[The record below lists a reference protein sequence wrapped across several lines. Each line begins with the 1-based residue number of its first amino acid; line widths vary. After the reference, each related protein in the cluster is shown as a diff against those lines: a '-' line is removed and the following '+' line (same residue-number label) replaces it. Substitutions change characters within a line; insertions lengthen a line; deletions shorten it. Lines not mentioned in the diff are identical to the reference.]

1 MKRLITLMSLAVVG
15 LSFGQE
21 EEPTFKVTGSVDAYF
36 HTSLNGPNDVPAG
49 LVGDY
54 FSSAPS
60 AIMGNDDRGFSG
72 ANANVTF
79 SYEGEK
85 VGFVADMAFGP
96 RADAQFYDFDV
107 VNEAYVYWNAS
118 ENVTLMMG
126 RWNSWMGYENFAAA
140 NNFHYSYSHQYTFG
154 PRNMN
159 GIAAQFSLG
168 NDFNLG
174 VGVMNPVETTQGN
187 TSGDYS
193 IAAGISKGDFG
204 ASFLSSQ
211 DETFIDVKAK
221 FDITDSFS
229 LALNG
234 NFASW
239 DDDAMLTGTRA
250 ALAGSD
256 GYMSLSAYSQFQS
269 SEAFAWGVRLEY
281 FNIMASEGDDINVI
295 TPTLTGNYSVGNLTF
310 RPELRLDSAS
320 EDIFWN
326 SEADDTQGGLTTFT
340 LAAIYRF

>member
-49 LVGDY
+49 LISDGDPIEPIAY

-140 NNFHYSYSHQYTFG
+140 DNFHYSYSHQYTFG

-174 VGVMNPVETTQGN
+174 VGVMNPVETTEGN

-221 FDITDSFS
+221 FDIT
-229 LALNG
+229 
-234 NFASW
+234 
-239 DDDAMLTGTRA
+239 
-250 ALAGSD
+250 
-256 GYMSLSAYSQFQS
+256 
-269 SEAFAWGVRLEY
+269 
-281 FNIMASEGDDINVI
+281 
-295 TPTLTGNYSVGNLTF
+295 
-310 RPELRLDSAS
+310 
-320 EDIFWN
+320 
-326 SEADDTQGGLTTFT
+326 
-340 LAAIYRF
+340 